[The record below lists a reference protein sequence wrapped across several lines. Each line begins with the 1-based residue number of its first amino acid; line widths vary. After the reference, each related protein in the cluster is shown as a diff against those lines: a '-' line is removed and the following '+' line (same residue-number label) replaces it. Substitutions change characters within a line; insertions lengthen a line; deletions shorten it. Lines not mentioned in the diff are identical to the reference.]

1 MVAVALEKRQPC
13 SCYVSEAAAGPPCT
27 PAFAL
32 TNDLESTIPALCQS
46 PMLPACLHMLLPP
59 QTNKW
64 LEKQETVS
72 VPFTGIGWLPQSGRR
87 CSSSGCVLLAPAHN
101 RRAHLTSGA
110 TLHLHLLSALSLSL
124 LSFFPQMKTKVLTC
138 KSNTHSLKE
147 KKSEMKKT
155 VEERLKP
162 FINSLN
168 DEVICLVTELYP
180 DFFSGCMEVFVYL
193 FVFC

>member
-46 PMLPACLHMLLPP
+46 PMRPTCLPVLLPP

-72 VPFTGIGWLPQSGRR
+72 VPFTGIGWLPQSSRR
-87 CSSSGCVLLAPAHN
+87 CSSSGCLLLAPACNPACPPHQQHHTPPPSPVC
-101 RRAHLTSGA
+101 A
-110 TLHLHLLSALSLSL
+110 LLVFP
-124 LSFFPQMKTKVLTC
+124 FFFSQMKTKVLAC

-147 KKSEMKKT
+147 KKSEMKKR

-162 FINSLN
+162 FTSSLN
-168 DEVICLVTELYP
+168 KR
-180 DFFSGCMEVFVYL
+180 
-193 FVFC
+193 